1 MVHPAPPGSHCKPR
15 PCTQGHGKMD
25 ATFGKRWSG
34 VHGSWFMVMFL
45 LILSLPALASEEAEL
60 PGVTLDLSQEAI
72 KRGEEVYKTSCK
84 LCHSLKY
91 LGHSAITP
99 PEAMKA
105 GLGKEPPDLSLMAKA
120 RGRGERGAMY
130 IYQLLMTYYTDKD
143 GRVKN
148 RAFGKYAHTDGTIAM
163 PQPLVYTLDPQTE
176 EERQVLKEA
185 DKKARDV
192 AAFLMYAAEP
202 TVEERKNL
210 GRYVIGYM
218 IVLTALLYLLNRQTW
233 KGVKERQ
240 L

>member
-1 MVHPAPPGSHCKPR
+1 MNKVIV
-15 PCTQGHGKMD
+15 
-25 ATFGKRWSG
+25 FL
-34 VHGSWFMVMFL
+34 L
-45 LILSLPALASEEAEL
+45 LILPVLVYASEVEL
-60 PGVTLDLSQEAI
+60 PNVTLDFSQEAI

-99 PEAMKA
+99 PEAMKV
-105 GLGKEPPDLSLMAKA
+105 GLGKEPPDLSLMARA
-120 RGRGERGAMY
+120 RGRGDRGAKY

-143 GRVKN
+143 GKVKN

-163 PQPLVYTLDPQTE
+163 PQPLAYTLNPQTE
-176 EERQVLKEA
+176 EERQALKEA

-202 TVEERKNL
+202 AAEERKNL

-233 KGVKERQ
+233 KGVKGRQ
-240 L
+240 W

>member
-1 MVHPAPPGSHCKPR
+1 MAILVLVIIVWPVWTPAPEK
-15 PCTQGHGKMD
+15 
-25 ATFGKRWSG
+25 
-34 VHGSWFMVMFL
+34 
-45 LILSLPALASEEAEL
+45 AEL
-60 PGVTLDLSQEAI
+60 PGVTLDFSQGAI

-120 RGRGERGAMY
+120 RGRGERGARY

-143 GRVKN
+143 GKVKN

-163 PQPLVYTLDPQTE
+163 PQPLAYTLDPQTE

-218 IVLTALLYLLNRQTW
+218 IVHCPSISPQQTDLE
-233 KGVKERQ
+233 GC
-240 L
+240 